1 MFSADYDLII
11 SNNFIILKRKVRKI
25 GNSEN
30 MTIKKRPT
38 VLIHACCAPDATVVI
53 ERMREDY
60 DITIYFYNPNIQP
73 ESEYKLR
80 VEEMKR
86 LATEMNIACE
96 IGPYDFR
103 RWLKMA
109 RGMKHLP
116 EGGKRCEICFKMRLE
131 QTAQKAAAENFDFF
145 TTVLTV
151 SPHKDAALIN
161 AMGREIGAKYQVK
174 FIEEN
179 FKKKD
184 GFKRSIELSRIYSLY
199 RQNYCGCIYSKR
211 D

>member
-1 MFSADYDLII
+1 MA
-11 SNNFIILKRKVRKI
+11 
-25 GNSEN
+25 SE
-30 MTIKKRPT
+30 KLPT
-38 VLIHACCAPDATVVI
+38 LLLQVCCAPDATVVI
-53 ERMREDY
+53 ERMRADY
-60 DITIYFYNPNIQP
+60 DITVYYYNPNIQP

-80 VEEMKR
+80 VEEMQR
-86 LATEMNIACE
+86 LAAEMNVPCK
-96 IGPYDFR
+96 IGPYDSK
-103 RWLKMA
+103 RWLQLV
-109 RGMKHLP
+109 RGLEQLP
-116 EGGKRCEICFKMRLE
+116 EGDKRCEVCFRMRLE
-131 QTAQKAAAENFDFF
+131 QTARKAAAEGFDFF

-161 AMGREIGAKYQVK
+161 SLGREIGEKFQIK

-184 GFKRSIELSRIYSLY
+184 GFKRSIELSREYNLY